1 LPLNES
7 ATTAWERTLLRSSHE
22 LHDKSGTLKDW
33 LVGPVIVL
41 FGDREFME
49 SL

>member
-1 LPLNES
+1 VVPES
-7 ATTAWERTLLRSSHE
+7 ADQGFAIARSN
-22 LHDKSGTLKDW
+22 LGGIKSGSLKDW

-41 FGDREFME
+41 FGDRAFME